1 MWTACQKRF
10 NTKTPCGMDNSIPTL
25 SRRGK
30 VIVNGGR
37 FLLIHPFFTRLIS
50 PSVTRRMQ
58 IFALAA
64 LAVFSTVSHGGA
76 AASPQDDYLQIYV
89 MINEGDKLS
98 QGGQNS
104 QAREK
109 YETALTRLEKLK
121 NENPEWEPTIVKYRI
136 KYLNDKLAN
145 LKTAKE
151 SSTPPPAAAAPA
163 PAAPAPLSEKP
174 EAPAPAPTPAAAKT
188 ETPAAPAPSVTSDDP
203 SALRQRIIQLTG
215 DLESARTELKQA
227 KADLDQALTDKK
239 GLQEKLSSGAPADAN
254 VAALQQENTAL
265 RTKLAS
271 TEESLKKA
279 AGGDMAGEM
288 SSLRGQVDS
297 LEKKLAEANAKSAEL
312 TRANEDYKKQIADLT
327 GKLQM
332 AGTAGKSD
340 STLAKEN
347 AMLRSILD
355 RQLKEQARREA
366 ARRLV
371 LDEFK
376 NLAVSTE
383 ALKTQME
390 VLSSP
395 LVALSEEEEGM
406 LKVSAPSLVAPE
418 PAAPA
423 APAAGA
429 AAGTTTLSS
438 AAEKP
443 ASPES
448 YAEKP
453 RIPEEFKDTAA
464 RATSL
469 YNEKKFDEAAAAYQE
484 ILNKYPQS
492 IYALSNLGV
501 VRFQQQKYPEAEKPL
516 REAIRVAPNDA
527 FSHSVLGIVL
537 VQQEKYDDAIQVLS
551 RAVALDPNDAKTR
564 NYLGISSSR
573 KGLQEAAEQE
583 CRKAIELDESY
594 GDAHFNLAVIYATQ
608 TPPAKELAK
617 RHYNRALELGVPKDQ
632 ELEKLLN

>member
-1 MWTACQKRF
+1 MKFRKILAC
-10 NTKTPCGMDNSIPTL
+10 
-25 SRRGK
+25 
-30 VIVNGGR
+30 
-37 FLLIHPFFTRLIS
+37 
-50 PSVTRRMQ
+50 
-58 IFALAA
+58 LAA
-64 LAVFSTVSHGGA
+64 LLLLAAPSSHP

-89 MINEGDKLS
+89 MINEGDKLDNS
-98 QGGQNS
+98 GQKS

-109 YETALTRLEKLK
+109 YENALNKLEKLK

-136 KYLNDKLAN
+136 KYLNDKLSN
-145 LKTAKE
+145 LKSAKDVSPTPVEKPATPAAEKPATTA
-151 SSTPPPAAAAPA
+151 PPAP
-163 PAAPAPLSEKP
+163 S
-174 EAPAPAPTPAAAKT
+174 APAPAPTPS
-188 ETPAAPAPSVTSDDP
+188 ETPTPAIQKSEAPAPAVTSDDP
-203 SALRQRIIQLTG
+203 SALRQKIIALTG
-215 DLESARTELKQA
+215 DLESTRTELKQA
-227 KADLDQALTDKK
+227 KNDLEQALTEKK
-239 GLQEKLSSGAPADAN
+239 QLKEKLSASPAPDAN
-254 VAALQQENTAL
+254 VAKLQEENAGLRQKLTA
-265 RTKLAS
+265 

-279 AGGDMAGEM
+279 AGGELSGEM
-288 SSLRGQVDS
+288 TSLRGQVDS
-297 LEKKLAEANAKSAEL
+297 LEKKLAEANARSAEL
-312 TRANEDYKKQIADLT
+312 TRATDDYKKQIASLT
-327 GKLQM
+327 TQLQ
-332 AGTAGKSD
+332 ATGSAGKSD

-395 LVALSEEEEGM
+395 LVSLSNEEQDM
-406 LKVSAPSLVAPE
+406 LKFSAPSLVTPA

-423 APAAGA
+423 APA
-429 AAGTTTLSS
+429 TSSSTSNTPTLSKD
-438 AAEKP
+438 AEKP
-443 ASPES
+443 SSPES
-448 YAEKP
+448 FSEKP
-453 RIPEEFKDTAA
+453 RIPDEFKDVAA
-464 RATSL
+464 KATSL
-469 YNEKKFDEAAAAYQE
+469 YNEKKFDEAATAYEQ
-484 ILNKYPQS
+484 ILAKYPQS

-583 CRKAIELDESY
+583 CRKAIELDDSY

-608 TPPAKELAK
+608 TPPSKELAK
-617 RHYNRALELGVPKDQ
+617 RHYNRALELGVPKDA

>member
-1 MWTACQKRF
+1 MKFRKILAC
-10 NTKTPCGMDNSIPTL
+10 
-25 SRRGK
+25 
-30 VIVNGGR
+30 
-37 FLLIHPFFTRLIS
+37 
-50 PSVTRRMQ
+50 
-58 IFALAA
+58 LAA
-64 LAVFSTVSHGGA
+64 LLLLAAPSSHP

-89 MINEGDKLS
+89 MINEGDKLDNS
-98 QGGQNS
+98 GQKS

-109 YETALTRLEKLK
+109 YENALNKLEKLK

-136 KYLNDKLAN
+136 KYLNDKLSN
-145 LKTAKE
+145 LKSAKDASPTPVE
-151 SSTPPPAAAAPA
+151 KPATPAAEKPATTTPPAP
-163 PAAPAPLSEKP
+163 S
-174 EAPAPAPTPAAAKT
+174 APAPAPTPS
-188 ETPAAPAPSVTSDDP
+188 ETPTPAIQKSEAPAPAVTSDDP
-203 SALRQRIIQLTG
+203 SALRQKIIALTG
-215 DLESARTELKQA
+215 DLESTRTELKQA
-227 KADLDQALTDKK
+227 KNDLEQALTEKK
-239 GLQEKLSSGAPADAN
+239 QLKEKLSASPAPDAN
-254 VAALQQENTAL
+254 VAKLQEENAGLRQKLTA
-265 RTKLAS
+265 

-279 AGGDMAGEM
+279 AGGELSGEM
-288 SSLRGQVDS
+288 TSLRGQVDS
-297 LEKKLAEANAKSAEL
+297 LEKKLAEANARSAEL
-312 TRANEDYKKQIADLT
+312 TRATDDYKKQIASLT
-327 GKLQM
+327 TQLQ
-332 AGTAGKSD
+332 ATGSAGKSD

-395 LVALSEEEEGM
+395 LVSLSNEEQDM
-406 LKVSAPSLVAPE
+406 LKFSAPSLVTPA

-423 APAAGA
+423 APA
-429 AAGTTTLSS
+429 TSSSTSNTPTLSKD
-438 AAEKP
+438 AEKP
-443 ASPES
+443 SSPES
-448 YAEKP
+448 FSEKP
-453 RIPEEFKDTAA
+453 RIPDEFKDVAA
-464 RATSL
+464 KATSL
-469 YNEKKFDEAAAAYQE
+469 YNEKKFDEAATAYEQ
-484 ILNKYPQS
+484 ILAKYPQS

-583 CRKAIELDESY
+583 CRKAIELDDSY

-608 TPPAKELAK
+608 TPPSKELAK
-617 RHYNRALELGVPKDQ
+617 RHYNRALELGVPKDA

>member
-1 MWTACQKRF
+1 MRIFPLVAVLL
-10 NTKTPCGMDNSIPTL
+10 GSL
-25 SRRGK
+25 
-30 VIVNGGR
+30 GGR
-37 FLLIHPFFTRLIS
+37 LE
-50 PSVTRRMQ
+50 
-58 IFALAA
+58 
-64 LAVFSTVSHGGA
+64 A

-89 MINEGDKLS
+89 MINEGDKL
-98 QGGQNS
+98 GTAGQNS

-136 KYLNDKLAN
+136 KYLNDKLAA

-151 SSTPPPAAAAPA
+151 TAPPPAPAPVEKPKAVAPAPAPSETITPAKTETAPLAPAPA
-163 PAAPAPLSEKP
+163 PAAAPV
-174 EAPAPAPTPAAAKT
+174 A
-188 ETPAAPAPSVTSDDP
+188 TSDDP

-227 KADLDQALTDKK
+227 KADLDQALADKK
-239 GLQEKLSSGAPADAN
+239 GLQERLSSAGSGDAN
-254 VAALQQENTAL
+254 VAALQQENSAL
-265 RTKLAS
+265 RAKLTSA
-271 TEESLKKA
+271 EENLKKA
-279 AGGDMAGEM
+279 AGGELGGELA
-288 SSLRGQVDS
+288 SLRGQVES
-297 LEKKLAEANAKSAEL
+297 LEKKLAEANSKSAEL

-327 GKLQM
+327 GQLQL

-395 LVALSEEEEGM
+395 LVALNAEEENM

-418 PAAPA
+418 PEAPAAAPA
-423 APAAGA
+423 SAGA
-429 AAGTTTLSS
+429 GATATLSS

-448 YAEKP
+448 YSEKP

-464 RATSL
+464 KATSL

-501 VRFQQQKYPEAEKPL
+501 VRFQQQKYPEAEKAL

-617 RHYNRALELGVPKDQ
+617 RHYNRALELGVPKDE

>member
-1 MWTACQKRF
+1 
-10 NTKTPCGMDNSIPTL
+10 
-25 SRRGK
+25 
-30 VIVNGGR
+30 
-37 FLLIHPFFTRLIS
+37 
-50 PSVTRRMQ
+50 
-58 IFALAA
+58 
-64 LAVFSTVSHGGA
+64 
-76 AASPQDDYLQIYV
+76 
-89 MINEGDKLS
+89 
-98 QGGQNS
+98 
-104 QAREK
+104 
-109 YETALTRLEKLK
+109 
-121 NENPEWEPTIVKYRI
+121 
-136 KYLNDKLAN
+136 
-145 LKTAKE
+145 
-151 SSTPPPAAAAPA
+151 
-163 PAAPAPLSEKP
+163 
-174 EAPAPAPTPAAAKT
+174 
-188 ETPAAPAPSVTSDDP
+188 
-203 SALRQRIIQLTG
+203 
-215 DLESARTELKQA
+215 
-227 KADLDQALTDKK
+227 
-239 GLQEKLSSGAPADAN
+239 
-254 VAALQQENTAL
+254 
-265 RTKLAS
+265 
-271 TEESLKKA
+271 
-279 AGGDMAGEM
+279 
-288 SSLRGQVDS
+288 
-297 LEKKLAEANAKSAEL
+297 
-312 TRANEDYKKQIADLT
+312 
-327 GKLQM
+327 M

-423 APAAGA
+423 AAAGA
-429 AAGTTTLSS
+429 ATTATLSS

-583 CRKAIELDESY
+583 CRKAIELDDSY

>member
-1 MWTACQKRF
+1 MKFRKILAC
-10 NTKTPCGMDNSIPTL
+10 
-25 SRRGK
+25 
-30 VIVNGGR
+30 
-37 FLLIHPFFTRLIS
+37 
-50 PSVTRRMQ
+50 
-58 IFALAA
+58 LAA
-64 LAVFSTVSHGGA
+64 LLLLAAPSSYP

-89 MINEGDKLS
+89 MINEGDKLDNS
-98 QGGQNS
+98 GQKS

-109 YETALTRLEKLK
+109 YENALNKLDKLK

-136 KYLNDKLAN
+136 KYLNDKLSN
-145 LKTAKE
+145 LKSAKDASPTPVE
-151 SSTPPPAAAAPA
+151 KPATPAAEKPATTTPPAP
-163 PAAPAPLSEKP
+163 S
-174 EAPAPAPTPAAAKT
+174 APAPAPTPS
-188 ETPAAPAPSVTSDDP
+188 ETPTPAIQKSEAPAPAVTSDDP
-203 SALRQRIIQLTG
+203 SALRQKIIALTG
-215 DLESARTELKQA
+215 DLESTRTELKQA
-227 KADLDQALTDKK
+227 KNDLEQALTEKK
-239 GLQEKLSSGAPADAN
+239 QLKEKLSASPAPDAN
-254 VAALQQENTAL
+254 VAKLQEENAGLRQKLTA
-265 RTKLAS
+265 

-279 AGGDMAGEM
+279 AGGELSGEM
-288 SSLRGQVDS
+288 TSLRGQVDS
-297 LEKKLAEANAKSAEL
+297 LEKKLAEANARSAEL
-312 TRANEDYKKQIADLT
+312 TRATDDYKKQIASLT
-327 GKLQM
+327 TQLQ
-332 AGTAGKSD
+332 ATGSAGKSD

-395 LVALSEEEEGM
+395 LVSLSNEEQDM
-406 LKVSAPSLVAPE
+406 LKFSAPSLVTPA

-423 APAAGA
+423 APA
-429 AAGTTTLSS
+429 TSSSTSNTPTLSKD
-438 AAEKP
+438 AEKP
-443 ASPES
+443 SSPES
-448 YAEKP
+448 FSEKP
-453 RIPEEFKDTAA
+453 RIPDEFKDVAA
-464 RATSL
+464 KATSL
-469 YNEKKFDEAAAAYQE
+469 YNEKKFDEAATAYEQ
-484 ILNKYPQS
+484 ILAKYPQS

-583 CRKAIELDESY
+583 CRKAIELDDSY

-608 TPPAKELAK
+608 TPPSKELAK
-617 RHYNRALELGVPKDQ
+617 RHYNRALELGVPKDA

>member
-1 MWTACQKRF
+1 MI
-10 NTKTPCGMDNSIPTL
+10 S
-25 SRRGK
+25 S
-30 VIVNGGR
+30 
-37 FLLIHPFFTRLIS
+37 FFDRLIS
-50 PSVTRRMQ
+50 PLVTKKILISSLAM
-58 IFALAA
+58 LAA
-64 LAVFSTVSHGGA
+64 FVFATRLGA

-89 MINEGDKLS
+89 MINEGDKLNT
-98 QGGQNS
+98 GGQAS

-136 KYLNDKLAN
+136 KYLNDKLAS
-145 LKTAKE
+145 LKNVKSPA
-151 SSTPPPAAAAPA
+151 PPASPAAAS
-163 PAAPAPLSEKP
+163 APLVTEK
-174 EAPAPAPTPAAAKT
+174 
-188 ETPAAPAPSVTSDDP
+188 PAAPAPSEAIAPAPAPARAEATPSASAAASPAAMVPTDDP

-227 KADLDQALTDKK
+227 KADLDQALTDKR
-239 GLQEKLSSGAPADAN
+239 GLQERLSSGGTGDAN
-254 VAALQQENTAL
+254 VAALQQENATL
-265 RTKLAS
+265 RTKLTAA
-271 TEESLKKA
+271 EDNLKKA
-279 AGGDMAGEM
+279 AGGELGGELA
-288 SSLRGQVDS
+288 SLRGQVDS
-297 LEKKLAEANAKSAEL
+297 LEKKLTEANAKSAEL
-312 TRANEDYKKQIADLT
+312 TRANENYKKQIADLT
-327 GKLQM
+327 GQLQL
-332 AGTAGKSD
+332 AGTAGKAD

-383 ALKTQME
+383 ALKTQMD

-395 LVALSEEEEGM
+395 LVVLNAEEESM

-423 APAAGA
+423 A
-429 AAGTTTLSS
+429 TLSS

-443 ASPES
+443 SGPETYS
-448 YAEKP
+448 EKP
-453 RIPEEFKDTAA
+453 RIPEEFKETAA
-464 RATSL
+464 KATGL
-469 YNEKKFDEAAAAYQE
+469 FNENKFEEAAAAYQE

-501 VRFQQQKYPEAEKPL
+501 VRFREQKYPESEKAL
-516 REAIRVAPNDA
+516 REAIRIAPNDA

-551 RAVALDPNDAKTR
+551 RAVALDPNDPKTR

-583 CRKAIELDESY
+583 CRKAVELDDGY

-617 RHYNRALELGVPKDQ
+617 RHYNRALELGVPKDE

>member
-1 MWTACQKRF
+1 
-10 NTKTPCGMDNSIPTL
+10 
-25 SRRGK
+25 
-30 VIVNGGR
+30 
-37 FLLIHPFFTRLIS
+37 
-50 PSVTRRMQ
+50 MQ

-288 SSLRGQVDS
+288 SSLRGQVDA